1 MLIEP
6 ATLNEGRLF
15 SVESRLTEEEEMR
28 IKEYEYLREMFKKL
42 LYSLEQMN
50 MVNIEEKGLLK
61 DKMSKTGENFLTA
74 GGLP

>member
-1 MLIEP
+1 MIEP

-61 DKMSKTGENFLTA
+61 DKLSKTGQDFLTT

>member
-15 SVESRLTEEEEMR
+15 SVETRLTEEEEMR
-28 IKEYEYLREMFKKL
+28 IKEYEYLRDMMKKL

-50 MVNIEEKGLLK
+50 MATIDDKGLLK
-61 DKMSKTGENFLTA
+61 ETNKKA
-74 GGLP
+74 